1 MKFIFKKYMLVIY
14 FIIIALLV
22 LYLLLKIYLLQPKF
36 FGSLQLPSN
45 LVVGLFKPL
54 PNYYFREGLT
64 IGNNNTV
71 YGTDTLA
78 VDSGLTMKVKVENTF
93 GSKVDPGP
101 NERYSAFIDTFDTP
115 AIMSGNNMAILP
127 YYVSQDII
135 DSSNI
140 TLTVQP
146 LTGRN
151 PVNTNHYEDAFPR
164 MFQLDV
170 FVDFSSVPF
179 RLDNYN
185 KSTTVSVD
193 SNGVLNAGKIATIL
207 DYSSNQIGF
216 VKKDI
221 FDTNHY
227 FVTITTPT
235 TAIKKVVFTWT
246 LTDLCRNTLP
256 DSFSG
261 NCQTYGNCASYSFT
275 NFYNNFPGYSYVG
288 NLFTGNTFLGNVT
301 FDNCSPG
308 APSALCSGTYKVPTI
323 K

>member
-1 MKFIFKKYMLVIY
+1 MKFVFKKYLLVIY

-22 LYLLLKIYLLQPKF
+22 IFLLYKINLSKYTYHFQENFTDEKIF
-36 FGSLQLPSN
+36 SN
-45 LVVGLFKPL
+45 TQGD
-54 PNYYFREGLT
+54 N
-64 IGNNNTV
+64 
-71 YGTDTLA
+71 TLA

-93 GSKVDPGP
+93 GPKIDPNP
-101 NERYSAFIDTFDTP
+101 NERYSASIDTFGAP
-115 AIMSGNNMAILP
+115 AVMSGNNTAVLP
-127 YYVSQDII
+127 YYISKQVLDL
-135 DSSNI
+135 SNI
-140 TLTVQP
+140 SLTVQP
-146 LTGRN
+146 LTGRT
-151 PVNTNHYEDAFPR
+151 PVNTDHYEDAFPR

-193 SNGVLNAGKIATIL
+193 SNGVLNAGKISTIL

-221 FDTNHY
+221 YDPNHY

-246 LTDLCRNTLP
+246 LSDLCLNTL
-256 DSFSG
+256 DNGFSG
-261 NCQTYGNCASYSFT
+261 NCKNNGKNGNCVPYSFN
-275 NFYNNFPGYSYVG
+275 NFYNNFPGYSYLG
-288 NLFTGNTFLGNVT
+288 NIFSGNIYSGNIFSGNVT
-301 FDNCSPG
+301 FGNCSPG
-308 APSALCSGTYKVPTI
+308 SPSALCSGTYKVSPI